1 MIKFSIQTIITILVS
16 LMLFELMGAMIYIG
30 LVGLWFFVV
39 LGVMYAR
46 HGVIENDENAPT
58 LTWLGATTLMAA
70 VFAVFWAVLPLAW
83 AWTDVI
89 NAKRK
94 RDAEQDADRG
104 EPGDRAS

>member
-58 LTWLGATTLMAA
+58 LTWLGA
-70 VFAVFWAVLPLAW
+70 
-83 AWTDVI
+83 I
-89 NAKRK
+89 NVKRK